1 MPLCV
6 QCPRTYPREAFRLVD
21 EAGNPL
27 AEPRP
32 TLFGRLARLLER
44 TPPLAHRAENRRVSQ
59 ALARSRLGA
68 TWRCPAGHV
77 QPEDFQVVK
86 PIVIGLIGPTATT
99 KSSYLGS
106 LLYSL
111 TNLAALSELG
121 LRFAIVDEPSRR
133 RWEQFYESQLRLRR
147 APGTTLRPGQDE
159 QTPPL
164 VVRMTV
170 SLPAGRDARFDLVF
184 FDSAGEVQQ
193 TGRDVALHSPFV
205 QLMDAALLFYTPK
218 ALQFPREVYRLP
230 GEDYSQTAPGPSR
243 VVGTF
248 TTLLSQLSQ
257 HPSYVGRH
265 PTRDLPVAAVL
276 SKADEL
282 VELLPVEFGLTEFPS
297 LALDA
302 GYLDDPLGRQAAQG
316 RLPYEITQR
325 YGGAGIL
332 QAIEQLSR
340 LRSYHAVSAMGSEPD
355 EQGVFADYRPLNVA
369 EPLLAVL
376 HGLRLIGRPGT
387 HV

>member
-6 QCPRTYPREAFRLVD
+6 QCPRTYPREAFSLID
-21 EAGNPL
+21 AAGNRL

-32 TLFGRLARLLER
+32 SLFNRLGRLLER
-44 TPPLAHRAENRRVSQ
+44 TPPLAHRAENRRVAE
-59 ALARSRLGA
+59 ALARQRLGA
-68 TWRCPAGHV
+68 AWRCPAGHV
-77 QPEDFQVVK
+77 QPEDFRSVRQ
-86 PIVIGLIGPTATT
+86 IVIGLVGPTATT

-106 LLYSL
+106 LLYQL
-111 TNLAALSELG
+111 TNHAVLSDMG
-121 LRFAIVDEPSRR
+121 LRFSIIDEPSRR
-133 RWEQFYESQLRLRR
+133 RWEQYYEGQLRNRR
-147 APGTTLRPGQDE
+147 APGTTLRPNAEE

-170 SLPAGRDARFDLVF
+170 TPPAGRDARYDLVF

-193 TGRDVALHSPFV
+193 TGRDVAVHSPFV
-205 QLMDAALLFYTPK
+205 QLMDAACVFYTPK
-218 ALQFPREVYRLP
+218 ALRFPREVYRLP
-230 GEDYSQTAPGPSR
+230 AEEQSQTAPGPSR
-243 VVGTF
+243 VVGTL
-248 TTLLSQLSQ
+248 TTLLAQLSQ

-265 PTRDLPVAAVL
+265 PARDLPIAAVL

-282 VELLPVEFGLTEFPS
+282 VDLLPLEFGGAEFTS
-297 LALDA
+297 LPLDA
-302 GYLDDPLGRQAAQG
+302 SYFDDPLGSQERQGQ
-316 RLPYEITQR
+316 LPYEITRR

-340 LRSYHAVSAMGSEPD
+340 LRSYHAVSAMGCEPD

-387 HV
+387 YV